1 MQNAE
6 RQLKERDLEH
16 YKLALKE
23 KVALQAE
30 LASNQESVQRVQ
42 RKLAEIDAALGP
54 VQSSLEHVAK
64 RLAERIEIDKELRM
78 FTSLSYICYSPHRHK
93 RNRIEFP

>member
-30 LASNQESVQRVQ
+30 LASNQESVQRVK
-42 RKLAEIDAALGP
+42 RKLAEIDAELGP

-78 FTSLSYICYSPHRHK
+78 FSSHSYICYSPRRHK
-93 RNRIEFP
+93 RNRTEFA